1 MTIRKTFAAAALAA
15 AVAALATT
23 FASAATGPSTTITS
37 PSAGQKV
44 SLRRNPYLA
53 VAGSAAF
60 ATPAAQT
67 TRFYL
72 RRDGCGTSNDNPHL
86 SVTSGTDAGDGCG
99 LVLTSLVGAGG
110 TVDQA
115 ASVDYPST
123 DGMPLTLDA
132 GRTVTGTID
141 LESFGITD
149 PAAAGTGLLTVTV
162 DMEAL
167 YQGNGVSI
175 GSDSETVLVT
185 PNQSDYPVAFT
196 IQPNGALDKA
206 DLSGID
212 LRVHVV
218 GPYVF
223 SGFIGNSGKSWVDV
237 PSWSASFAQSVQV
250 SLDDPSFANPVPAR
264 LDGSSWSVAVS
275 TPAVGQH
282 TVYARATQGFDTGAA
297 ASQTFTVT
305 K

>member
-1 MTIRKTFAAAALAA
+1 MKRRTLVEAALAA
-15 AVAALATT
+15 ATTAALAAA
-23 FASAATGPSTTITS
+23 FAVAATGPATTITS

-44 SLRRNPYLA
+44 SLRRNAYLA

-72 RRDGCGTSNDNPHL
+72 RRDGCGTANDNPHL
-86 SVTSGTDAGDGCG
+86 SVTSGTDGGDGCG
-99 LVLTSLVGAGG
+99 LVLTSFVGAGG
-110 TVDQA
+110 TVDQG
-115 ASVDYPST
+115 ASVDYPTT

-149 PAAAGTGLLTVTV
+149 PLAAGTGELTVTV
-162 DMEAL
+162 DLEAL
-167 YQGNGVSI
+167 YQGNGVEI

-185 PNQSDYPVAFT
+185 PNQTDYPVAFT
-196 IQPNGALDKA
+196 VHSNGVLDRA

-212 LRVHVV
+212 MRVHVE

-237 PSWSASFAQSVQV
+237 PSWSASFGQSVQV
-250 SLDDPSFANPVPAR
+250 SLDDPSFASPVPAR
-264 LDGSSWSVAVS
+264 LDGTSWSVAVP
-275 TPAVGQH
+275 TPATGAH

-297 ASQTFTVT
+297 ASQAFTVT